1 MSGMA
6 EILDENTRLRALS
19 DAQAAELE
27 AQGSLLSELQEKLAA
42 MQSSHELLTKHL
54 EFLDKKRQ
62 LAAAERFIA
71 DERQVRL
78 FDGTEVSLP
87 PRDPQVEADDAERA
101 QATDRRKTAKH
112 PRKGRRVVADL
123 PFPKIVVR
131 APMTASACD
140 ACGHERE
147 TVEPKVTHRIAWQ
160 PGRYVVH
167 EVQQEQCAC
176 PRCPNAEVWT
186 VPQPYLL
193 PDSMCDDGLLVRVLV
208 DKFGDHLPLN
218 RQAKRMGREGLAI
231 GSNVLSGWVCR
242 AFRQVRSLVAALQA
256 QVCSSALLQTD
267 DSGFP
272 VQDGTDGKLAN
283 GRLWVVTDQRQAF
296 FSFSR
301 TKEGEHPAE
310 LLGRLG
316 VAGKLVADGGSE
328 YNQVVTRLGL
338 QRAGCWSHMR
348 RYFFDAAI
356 QHDEAN
362 LALAA
367 IHDLFM
373 IERDLVGLPAGQRL
387 EARAARSRPLVD
399 GLYDWIKAM
408 SRIERPKSNLGGAL
422 GYALNQ
428 ESRMRLFL
436 DDAAVPIHNNLS
448 ELLLRQPIVG
458 RKNWLF
464 SRSEGGAEAAA
475 GWFSLIASCMLQGTD
490 PARYLYDVFR
500 RLPDHPAK
508 WVHELT
514 PLNWR
519 LAVDAGDIVPMSP
532 GQLA

>member
-1 MSGMA
+1 MA

-19 DAQAAELE
+19 EAQAAEL
-27 AQGSLLSELQEKLAA
+27 ALQSAKLAELEEKLAA
-42 MQSSHELLTKHL
+42 VQSNHELLTKHL

-71 DERQVRL
+71 DQRQVQL
-78 FDGTEVSLP
+78 FEGTEVSVP
-87 PRDPQVEADDAERA
+87 PRDPKVEAEDAERA
-101 QATDRRKTAKH
+101 QVADKRKTAKH
-112 PRKGRRVVADL
+112 PRKGRRNVADL
-123 PFPKIVVR
+123 PFPKIVVH
-131 APMTASACD
+131 APATASACET
-140 ACGHERE
+140 CGHARE
-147 TVEPKVTHRIAWQ
+147 AAEPKVTHRIAWQ

-167 EVQQEQCAC
+167 EVHQERCAC
-176 PRCPNAEVWT
+176 PKCPNPEVWT
-186 VPQPYLL
+186 APQPYLL
-193 PDSMCDDGLLVRVLV
+193 LDSMCDDGLLVRVLV
-208 DKFGDHLPLN
+208 DKFGDHVPLN
-218 RQAKRMGREGLAI
+218 RQAKRMGSEGLKI

-242 AFRQVRSLVAALQA
+242 AFREVRPLVGALQA
-256 QVCSSALLQTD
+256 QVCASKLLQTD
-267 DSGFP
+267 DSGLP

-283 GRLWVVTDQRQAF
+283 GRLWVFTDQRQAF

-310 LLGRLG
+310 LLERLG
-316 VAGKLVADGGSE
+316 VTGKLVADGGSE
-328 YNQVVTRLGL
+328 YNLVVGKLGL
-338 QRAGCWSHMR
+338 QRGGCWSHLR
-348 RYFFDAAI
+348 RYFFDASL

-362 LALAA
+362 VALTA

-373 IERDLVGLPAGQRL
+373 IERDLVELSAAERL
-387 EARAARSRPLVD
+387 EARHARSKPLVD
-399 GLYDWIKAM
+399 GLYDWVKAM
-408 SRIERPKSNLGGAL
+408 SRIERPQSKLGGAL

-436 DDAAVPIHNNLS
+436 TDAAVPIHNNLS

-475 GWFSLIASCMLQGTD
+475 GWFSLISSCMLQAID

-500 RLPDHPAK
+500 RLPDQPAK

-519 LAVDAGDIVPMSP
+519 LAVEAGDIVPMSP